1 MVNFPGGIENDS
13 SIHDLDIC
21 LWLSVSRA
29 QFIYVQSLYNISSN
43 DKESS
48 MELDKILY
56 KEISLRNFYNYT
68 IKFPTEEKYIQ
79 RDYFVVD
86 FPGGIIIM

>member
-1 MVNFPGGIENDS
+1 
-13 SIHDLDIC
+13 
-21 LWLSVSRA
+21 
-29 QFIYVQSLYNISSN
+29 
-43 DKESS
+43 

>member
-1 MVNFPGGIENDS
+1 
-13 SIHDLDIC
+13 
-21 LWLSVSRA
+21 
-29 QFIYVQSLYNISSN
+29 
-43 DKESS
+43 

-56 KEISLRNFYNYT
+56 NESSLRNFYNYT

-79 RDYFVVD
+79 RDLLCSRVSKWNKYYVIVSGWNNYYVVE

>member
-1 MVNFPGGIENDS
+1 
-13 SIHDLDIC
+13 
-21 LWLSVSRA
+21 
-29 QFIYVQSLYNISSN
+29 
-43 DKESS
+43 

-56 KEISLRNFYNYT
+56 KESSHQNFYNYT

-79 RDYFVVD
+79 RDYYVVD